1 MFKMSIFHIPLQSVA
16 GTLQMVRGYFFQFW
30 TCQLHLTNNRVIIR
44 YAKNMPAHK
53 LYWNEV
59 ISLLMCLPFG
69 KGGVNSKHSLCLMIL
84 KEGHV
89 AF

>member
-1 MFKMSIFHIPLQSVA
+1 MGLLLP
-16 GTLQMVRGYFFQFW
+16 FW
-30 TCQLHLTNNRVIIR
+30 SCQLHLDLTIAVNIIVVIIR

-59 ISLLMCLPFG
+59 ISSLMCLPFE
-69 KGGVNSKHSLCLMIL
+69 KCGVNSKHSLCLMML

-89 AF
+89 

>member
-1 MFKMSIFHIPLQSVA
+1 MGLLLP
-16 GTLQMVRGYFFQFW
+16 FW
-30 TCQLHLTNNRVIIR
+30 PCQLHLTIAANIIVVIIR

-59 ISLLMCLPFG
+59 ISLLMCLPFE
-69 KGGVNSKHSLCLMIL
+69 KCIVNSKRFLCFIML